1 MSNQNFKE
9 KVVIITGG
17 GGTLGGSMAEAFAEA
32 GAHLVL
38 LGRRIEVLEQQ
49 RKQLLDKS
57 EVEVLCLPCDVTD
70 KQQLIIAREEILDRF
85 NSIDILI
92 NAAGGNLKGATI
104 GPDQTFLDLEI
115 PDFEKVTDLNL
126 MGTLLPCMVFGEVM
140 AEKKRGAILNISS
153 MAADRVIT
161 RVIGYSAS
169 KAAVE
174 NLTRSLAV
182 ELAKK
187 FGDGLRVNALAPG
200 FFIAEQNKSLLIDE
214 NGKYTQRGK
223 TIIKNTPMNR
233 FGRKEEIQG
242 AALFLCSEQAS
253 FITGT
258 VLEVDGGFSAFSGV

>member
-1 MSNQNFKE
+1 
-9 KVVIITGG
+9 
-17 GGTLGGSMAEAFAEA
+17 
-32 GAHLVL
+32 
-38 LGRRIEVLEQQ
+38 
-49 RKQLLDKS
+49 
-57 EVEVLCLPCDVTD
+57 
-70 KQQLIIAREEILDRF
+70 
-85 NSIDILI
+85 
-92 NAAGGNLKGATI
+92 
-104 GPDQTFLDLEI
+104 
-115 PDFEKVTDLNL
+115 

-140 AEKKRGAILNISS
+140 AEQKRGAILNISS

-223 TIIKNTPMNR
+223 TIIENTPMNR